1 MIAISLVQDCDCSC
15 APYIQIKRALYKS
28 YLLFPNYFFYCL
40 LRPCWSKIL
49 TGDMALKHLR
59 LNTNIGTWLTPQNP
73 KWPYLK
79 FRLGTYIPPAKRASQ
94 LVQDFWGG
102 LNLALKFS
110 SHNFHTKN
118 LYSLGRCFEYK
129 SESTGSNK
137 FIAHIQFAQ
146 FPLLNNTLLTYIC
159 GGMCGWA
166 VPSGSRDPLIFL
178 DN

>member
-1 MIAISLVQDCDCSC
+1 MTAVVPHIYKLKER
-15 APYIQIKRALYKS
+15 YIKVICYFQII
-28 YLLFPNYFFYCL
+28 FFYCL

-49 TGDMALKHLR
+49 TGDIDQALKHLR
-59 LNTNIGTWLTPQNP
+59 LNTDIGTWFTPQNP

-137 FIAHIQFAQ
+137 IYCTYPVCSISSFKQHFTY
-146 FPLLNNTLLTYIC
+146 LYMWRHVWLGRTLGAETLR
-159 GGMCGWA
+159 
-166 VPSGSRDPLIFL
+166 SS
-178 DN
+178 